1 MGGGE
6 KAILGKYCNRAP
18 IHRYSLALCCRR
30 LGLVVAE
37 EELAVEELDPD
48 HGEDEEEEQVDDQ
61 DVKHVPG
68 AYCYFYRCDKLCS
81 HVF

>member
-1 MGGGE
+1 MIFGS
-6 KAILGKYCNRAP
+6 ILRIKDAKICFEG
-18 IHRYSLALCCRR
+18 SLASV
-30 LGLVVAE
+30 GIFHAFVVAE

-68 AYCYFYRCDKLCS
+68 AYCYFYLCDKLWS